1 MKGISLFCGCGGLDY
16 GKYRFSEDGFISDTY
31 GTISFSEGFW
41 ERHEQEIADFVE
53 KFHCDRDY
61 GIQSLEMD
69 NENQQLKFC
78 GSGRWTFEATLE
90 KNGGLST
97 LKPSSPAY
105 VPDCDTNAA
114 FLELVAREGASMIY
128 DFKDYEPSC
137 EVCYSAVYEV
147 KPFAPDN
154 NSVQRFDFE
163 VINCESQDIGLDSR
177 SRIENNFEEGSF
189 VDDLLEQQDEA
200 FIQAASEAG
209 VTPEIFAEVLRQLP
223 DYKGGITDVE
233 INDGT
238 DYSGVIRDVVD
249 YLSDDRHARP

>member
-1 MKGISLFCGCGGLDY
+1 MAN
-16 GKYRFSEDGFISDTY
+16 ISDTY

-41 ERHEQEIADFVE
+41 ERHEQEIVDFVE

-78 GSGRWTFEATLE
+78 GSGRWTFEATLAS
-90 KNGGLST
+90 NGGLST
-97 LKPSSPAY
+97 PVPIAPAY
-105 VPDCDTNAA
+105 VPDCDTNDA
-114 FLELVAREGASMIY
+114 FLELVVREDASMIY
-128 DFKDYEPSC
+128 DFKDYEPNCGVS
-137 EVCYSAVYEV
+137 YSAVYEV
-147 KPFAPDN
+147 KAFLPGGGL
-154 NSVQRFDFE
+154 SRVRFE
-163 VINCESQDIGLDSR
+163 LLNCESEGIGLDSR
-177 SRIENNFEEGSF
+177 SRIENGFEEGAF
-189 VDDLLEQQDEA
+189 VDDLLEKQDEA

-233 INDGT
+233 VNDGT
-238 DYSGVIRDVVD
+238 DYSGVIKDVVD